1 MINTLLIIT
10 LIAFAAFLFLTGFVV
25 MADFSRLWLKHGREV
40 FFGDQKGISYYSEL
54 ATTLAVTFV
63 IAVSIALFKGAGT
76 ILVSMATT
84 SDIATF
90 MMALRGVFSSYTT
103 QLQSPQN
110 HLLLFFVNP
119 VLKMLAV
126 FFLISGIKSFFIL
139 INKKAGGECYSE
151 ADALYFSSLGVL
163 FLIALEL
170 LCHVQDVKQA
180 NLLSNAAYLLLDQY
194 SYITYFLT
202 IEEVM
207 VLRSNKSKLNEAID
221 KYLVTSRIERRMVQ
235 SSWKMLALA
244 YGLGLLLSLP
254 CFCGFAWIRDNTA
267 LMSTFIMVLGVALF
281 VMKKCFSDS
290 WNLLGTVLLS
300 VSSAISI
307 PIKRLVLSNN
317 KSRWPV
323 IIGLIATA
331 ILLVVFGL
339 FFPQLLFMLVIIIS
353 VAICLVALGTVLIYF
368 LTMGVGF
375 LVASIA
381 GKDNTTPT
389 AENSFTYMGW
399 VLASLPKTVA
409 VPALVVTVAFMAM
422 TCFPKE
428 LKNEDIID
436 NCSVVDDHGNCLYLD
451 TGHGQYFAPVR
462 FEELPEFFKKA
473 LVAQEDR
480 HFFQQNDLWPNTS
493 NWHGISFSVFR
504 GRGGSNINAQ
514 LCKNITFINSEG
526 FSKDMSRKLSE
537 IVCGYMVSRQMTPDE
552 ILAQYC
558 NIASFH
564 GSFGGFR
571 GLNTASLYAFGN
583 TVNQLNALQMLY
595 LINSLPRS
603 RGVQTENSMI
613 PYHTMN
619 KDVEG
624 EVKKVLLKKAER
636 WFEEGL
642 ITKKEYNTLKRE
654 ELAFVNARY
663 NSGIPVGT
671 RLMLEDNFEN
681 HPGRHDCSMTLE
693 NERALAS
700 AYNILKTKN
709 VFRANESEL
718 QVAAMVIEANTGRI
732 TGHFSSSEALDYA
745 NCYTYPVGSVLKP
758 AIVLEILKSGVPI
771 DFKLF
776 DGKVDKRKTPR
787 NSHGW
792 SNVPVG
798 VTTILSKSLN
808 APFSNL
814 IDLGLK
820 PRILYQNLESEYDL
834 MGIAKD
840 SVSAND
846 TYNYPLGIREMHV
859 ADVAQVYQTIFNN
872 GVFIPLSLEQTPDS
886 VAAKRIWDEA
896 QVKVVTNALNKT
908 IENLGGTLNRYQN
921 DLPQG
926 KKYYGKTGTS
936 SGQRDFWTVL
946 SDGNLVIV
954 CWASYGR
961 QTADKMV
968 LGTEKSW
975 GASAAGLFSVLIY
988 NELAKTDNHKIF

>member
-1 MINTLLIIT
+1 MVGILIIS
-10 LIAFAAFLFLTGFVV
+10 LIAFVAFLFLTGFVV
-25 MADFSRLWLKHGREV
+25 MADFSREWLKRGREV
-40 FFGDQKGISYYSEL
+40 FFGKQRGISYYSEL
-54 ATTLAVTFV
+54 AVTLAVTFV
-63 IAVSIALFKGAGT
+63 IAVSVALFKGAAT
-76 ILVSMATT
+76 ILVSIATT

-90 MMALRGVFSSYTT
+90 MTALRGVFSSYTT

-151 ADALYFSSLGVL
+151 TDALYFSSLGVL

-180 NLLSNAAYLLLDQY
+180 NLLSNAAYLLLDQF
-194 SYITYFLT
+194 SYIIYFLT

-207 VLRSNKSKLNEAID
+207 VLRFNKGKLNEAID
-221 KYLVTSRIERRMVQ
+221 KYLVTSCIERRMVQ
-235 SSWKMLALA
+235 SSWKMLILA

-307 PIKRLVLSNN
+307 PINRSVLSNN

-323 IIGLIATA
+323 IIGLIVTA

-339 FFPQLLFMLVIIIS
+339 MFPKLFFMLVLIMS
-353 VAICLVALGTVLIYF
+353 VVVCLVALGTVLAYF
-368 LTMGVGF
+368 LTMGIGY

-381 GKDNTTPT
+381 GKDNAIP
-389 AENSFTYMGW
+389 AAGKSFTYMGW
-399 VLASLPKTVA
+399 VLASLPKAVA
-409 VPALVVTVAFMAM
+409 IPALVVTLAFMAM

-428 LKNEDIID
+428 LKYD
-436 NCSVVDDHGNCLYLD
+436 NVVENCCVVDAQGKCLYLD
-451 TGHGQYFAPVR
+451 EGHDQYYAPVR

-480 HFFQQNDLWPNTS
+480 CFFQQNDLWPNTS
-493 NWHGISFSVFR
+493 NWHGISFSVLR

-514 LCKNITFINSEG
+514 LCKNITFINAEG
-526 FSKDMSRKLSE
+526 FPKDMSRKLSE

-552 ILAQYC
+552 ILTQYC

-564 GSFGGFR
+564 GSYGGFR
-571 GLNTASLYAFGN
+571 GVGAASLYAFGKN
-583 TVNQLNALQMLY
+583 ISQLNTLQMLY

-603 RGVQTENSMI
+603 RGVQTENTMI
-613 PYHTMN
+613 PYHSMN

-654 ELAFVNARY
+654 ELAFANTRY

-671 RLMLEDNFEN
+671 RIMLEDNFRN
-681 HPGRHDCSMTLE
+681 RPSRHDCSITLE
-693 NERALAS
+693 NERALVS
-700 AYNILKTKN
+700 AYYILKTKN
-709 VFRANESEL
+709 VFRANGSEL
-718 QVAAMVIEANTGRI
+718 QVAGMVVEANTGKI
-732 TGHFSSSEALDYA
+732 TGHFSSSDMLDYA

-758 AIVLEILKSGVPI
+758 AIVLEILKSGVPS
-771 DFKLF
+771 DFTLF
-776 DGKVDKRKTPR
+776 DGKVNKRKTPR

-792 SNVPVG
+792 SNIPVD
-798 VTTILSKSLN
+798 VTAILSKSLN
-808 APFSNL
+808 APFSNVV
-814 IDLGLK
+814 DLGLNS
-820 PRILYQNLESEYDL
+820 RTLYQNLENEYEL
-834 MGIAKD
+834 MGVAKD
-840 SVSAND
+840 TACAND
-846 TYNYPLGIREMHV
+846 TYNYPLGIREMRV

-872 GVFIPLSLEQTPDS
+872 GVFIPLSLEQNTDS
-886 VAAKRIWDEA
+886 VVTKRIWDEA
-896 QVKVVTNALNKT
+896 HINVVKDALNKT
-908 IENLGGTLNRYQN
+908 IENPGGTLNRYKN

-926 KKYYGKTGTS
+926 KKFYGKTGTS
-936 SGQRDFWTVL
+936 TGQRDFWTVL

-961 QTADKMV
+961 QTADKML

-975 GASAAGLFSVLIY
+975 GSSAAGLFSVLIY
-988 NELAKTDNHKIF
+988 NELAKADNYKTY

>member
-1 MINTLLIIT
+1 M
-10 LIAFAAFLFLTGFVV
+10 
-25 MADFSRLWLKHGREV
+25 
-40 FFGDQKGISYYSEL
+40 
-54 ATTLAVTFV
+54 
-63 IAVSIALFKGAGT
+63 
-76 ILVSMATT
+76 
-84 SDIATF
+84 
-90 MMALRGVFSSYTT
+90 
-103 QLQSPQN
+103 
-110 HLLLFFVNP
+110 
-119 VLKMLAV
+119 
-126 FFLISGIKSFFIL
+126 IL

-180 NLLSNAAYLLLDQY
+180 NLLSNAAYLLLDQF

-207 VLRSNKSKLNEAID
+207 VLRFNKSKLNEAID

-235 SSWKMLALA
+235 SSWKMLVLA

-267 LMSTFIMVLGVALF
+267 LMSAFIMVLGVALF

-300 VSSAISI
+300 VSSTISI
-307 PIKRLVLSNN
+307 PINRSVLSNN
-317 KSRWPV
+317 ESRWPV
-323 IIGLIATA
+323 IIGLIVTA

-339 FFPQLLFMLVIIIS
+339 MFPKLFFMLVLIMS
-353 VAICLVALGTVLIYF
+353 VAVCLVALGTVLIYF

-375 LVASIA
+375 LVASIT
-381 GKDNTTPT
+381 GKGNATPT
-389 AENSFTYMGW
+389 AVKSFTYMGW
-399 VLASLPKTVA
+399 VLASLPKA
-409 VPALVVTVAFMAM
+409 VVIPALVVTLAFMAM

-428 LKNEDIID
+428 LKNEDIIE
-436 NCSVVDDHGNCLYLD
+436 NCCVVDDHGICLYLD
-451 TGHGQYFAPVR
+451 EGYNQYYAPVR
-462 FEELPEFFKKA
+462 CGEELPEFFKKA

-526 FSKDMSRKLSE
+526 FPKDMSRKLSE

-552 ILAQYC
+552 ILTQYC

-571 GLNTASLYAFGN
+571 GLNAASLYAFGN
-583 TVNQLNALQMLY
+583 TVNQLNSLQMLY
-595 LINSLPRS
+595 LVNSLPRS

-654 ELAFVNARY
+654 ELAFVNGRY

-671 RLMLEDNFEN
+671 RLMLENNFKN
-681 HPGRHDCSMTLE
+681 HSGRHDCSITLE

-709 VFRANESEL
+709 VFRANGSEL

-732 TGHFSSSEALDYA
+732 TGHFSSSDVLDYA

-792 SNVPVG
+792 SNIPVDLT
-798 VTTILSKSLN
+798 VILSKSLN
-808 APFSNL
+808 APFSNV
-814 IDLGLK
+814 IDLGLT
-820 PRILYQNLESEYDL
+820 PRNLYRELENEYAL
-834 MGIAKD
+834 IGIAKD

-846 TYNYPLGIREMHV
+846 TYNYALGIREMHV

-872 GVFIPLSLEQTPDS
+872 GVFIPLSLEQNTDS
-886 VAAKRIWDEA
+886 VVTRRI
-896 QVKVVTNALNKT
+896 
-908 IENLGGTLNRYQN
+908 
-921 DLPQG
+921 
-926 KKYYGKTGTS
+926 
-936 SGQRDFWTVL
+936 
-946 SDGNLVIV
+946 
-954 CWASYGR
+954 
-961 QTADKMV
+961 
-968 LGTEKSW
+968 
-975 GASAAGLFSVLIY
+975 
-988 NELAKTDNHKIF
+988 